1 MNIRFKITVLFTLVV
16 MGLLSLLSFV
26 IYYSSALE
34 REEAFKTRLMGR
46 ANNVIQLFLLF
57 PDSGTV
63 VLKRIDSTNSALL
76 PNKHIVIFDHYNQPL
91 YENMTGSMPPV
102 KIEKDFLDGIRKT
115 GERYTHSG
123 DTKHVDMFAR
133 SYPHARRGLV
143 VLYAAYDEDGWRRL
157 YQLQKMLWIS
167 LLVGVVIT
175 FLVGLI
181 FSTQLVRPINR
192 IIREVNEISSHNLSH
207 RMYLGDGQDELSRL
221 ANTFNDLLNRL
232 QESFNMQR
240 RFISNASHELSTPLT
255 SISSQLQVTLQKE
268 RNAEEYQK
276 VLHSIQEDVEQM
288 SRLTKSLL
296 EIAKTG
302 YEGGIELNEV
312 RIDEIMF
319 KVVSDVKKLNAAYDV
334 ELEFGEFPDDE
345 KSCLAYGNADLL
357 YSALKNI
364 TENGCK
370 YSPDKRSYVRL
381 YFQNRQVLVE
391 IKNRGDVI
399 AEEEIENIFHP
410 FYRASTAGETKGF
423 GLGLAL
429 SKRIIRLHK
438 GNIEVKSDANAG
450 TVFTITLP
458 SLSTYYPQ

>member
-1 MNIRFKITVLFTLVV
+1 MNIRFKITVLFALVA
-16 MGLLSLLSFV
+16 MALLSLLSFV
-26 IYYSSALE
+26 VYYSSTLE
-34 REEAFKTRLMGR
+34 RENAFKTRLSGR
-46 ANNVIQLFLLF
+46 SNNIIQLFLLF
-57 PDSGTV
+57 NDSSTTM
-63 VLKRIDSTNSALL
+63 LKRLDSTSTTLL
-76 PNKHIVIFDHYNQPL
+76 PNKHIIIYDENNNKVFENETGTMPVFKADKTFFNQVR
-91 YENMTGSMPPV
+91 GDS
-102 KIEKDFLDGIRKT
+102 
-115 GERYTHSG
+115 ERYTHSRKI
-123 DTKHVDMFAR
+123 DVYARYYPQAKH
-133 SYPHARRGLV
+133 GLII
-143 VLYAAYDEDGWRRL
+143 LYTAFDEDGWRRL
-157 YQLQKMLWIS
+157 AQLQKILWLS
-167 LLVGVVIT
+167 LLVGVFIT
-175 FLVGLI
+175 FWVGFI
-181 FSTQLVRPINR
+181 FSSQLVRPISR
-192 IIREVNEISSHNLSH
+192 IISEVNEISSHNLSH
-207 RMYLGDGQDELSRL
+207 RIYPGEGQDELSRL

-232 QESFNMQR
+232 QESFTIQR

-288 SRLTKSLL
+288 SQLTKSLL

-319 KVVSDVKKLNAAYDV
+319 KVVSDVKKLSPAYQV

-345 KSCLAYGNADLL
+345 KQCLAYGNADLL

-370 YSPDKRSYVRL
+370 YSPDKRSSVYL
-381 YFQNRQVLVE
+381 HFANRQVLVE
-391 IKNRGDVI
+391 IRNRGDVI

-410 FYRASTAGETKGF
+410 FYRASTAGEIKGF

-438 GNIEVKSDANAG
+438 GNIEVKSDVKTG
-450 TVFTITLP
+450 TTFTIQLP
-458 SLSTYYPQ
+458 SLSAYYPQ